1 MKINPYP
8 PELEAIMRDFYRSLS
23 EKDRRR
29 YAAVEAKKLGY
40 GGISYICRVLQCNDR
55 TIMRGLDELEKLPP
69 KAEKRIRLI
78 GGGRKTVISQ
88 QPELEAAFLHVLENH
103 TAGSPM
109 DEAIKWTNL
118 SREDIVENLQKN
130 GFTVSVSVVDQL
142 LAKHNFRRRQAFKV
156 ETGQQVVP
164 RDEQFQN
171 IASLKQQYH
180 EQGNPVMSMD
190 VKKKR

>member
-1 MKINPYP
+1 MKINPYS
-8 PELEAIMRDFYRSLS
+8 PEIEATMRDFYQSLS

-29 YAAVEAKKLGY
+29 YAAIEAKKLGY

-55 TIMRGLDELEKLPP
+55 TIARGMDELEKLPA
-69 KAEKRIRLI
+69 KAEKRIRLF
-78 GGGRKTVISQ
+78 GGGRKTVIAQ
-88 QPELEAAFLHVLENH
+88 QSGLDAAFLHVLENH

-109 DEAIKWTNL
+109 DETLKWTNL
-118 SREDIVENLQKN
+118 TREDIATRLQEE
-130 GFTVSVSVVDQL
+130 GFAVSVTVVDQL
-142 LAKHNFRRRQAFKV
+142 LVKHNFRRRQAFKA
-156 ETGQQVVP
+156 EAGQQVAQ

-180 EQGNPVMSMD
+180 EHGNPVMSMD